1 MSRDF
6 ERRAWIIVGAMLI
19 AAVIA
24 HFAADAAV
32 AQAAHA
38 SKLSK
43 NQALQW
49 ATEFGEGG
57 WWLIPAG
64 VLFAVAALRK
74 QHNIARWA
82 FAMIAAVGGSGL
94 IVNALKIVI
103 GKSRPK
109 LLIEEG
115 RLDFTPFSYG
125 HAVNSFPSGHATTC
139 AAAFMVLSIALPR
152 WRALFLPLG
161 FVLALTRTAIHAH
174 YLSDVCAGFALG
186 TACALLTFEIWRAK
200 WPASVPV
207 QSTKSLAPNS

>member
-19 AAVIA
+19 ASVIA

-74 QHNIARWA
+74 QRNIARWA

-115 RLDFTPFSYG
+115 RLDFTPFST
-125 HAVNSFPSGHATTC
+125 V
-139 AAAFMVLSIALPR
+139 ML
-152 WRALFLPLG
+152 
-161 FVLALTRTAIHAH
+161 
-174 YLSDVCAGFALG
+174 
-186 TACALLTFEIWRAK
+186 
-200 WPASVPV
+200 
-207 QSTKSLAPNS
+207 